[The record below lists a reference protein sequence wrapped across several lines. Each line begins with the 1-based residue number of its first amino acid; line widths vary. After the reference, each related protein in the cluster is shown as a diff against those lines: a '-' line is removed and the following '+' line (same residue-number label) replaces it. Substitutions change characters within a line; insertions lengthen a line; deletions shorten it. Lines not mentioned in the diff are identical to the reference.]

1 MDYKQIKTDT
11 ESVTRNLNDFDKDT
25 HNIYESVTIMAK
37 RANQI
42 STELKEELDEK
53 IKDFAS
59 HDSSA
64 EEGVENKEQIELVRF
79 YEQMPK
85 PTQLAVK
92 EFHDGET
99 YYREPNEE

>member
-1 MDYKQIKTDT
+1 MDYKKIKTDT

-64 EEGVENKEQIELVRF
+64 EECVENKEQIELVRF